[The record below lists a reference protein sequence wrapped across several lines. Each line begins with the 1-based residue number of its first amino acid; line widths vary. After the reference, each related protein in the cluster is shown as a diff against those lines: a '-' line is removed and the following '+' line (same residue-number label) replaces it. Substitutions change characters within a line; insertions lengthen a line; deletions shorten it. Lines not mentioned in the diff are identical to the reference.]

1 MSLSLASIMI
11 ASRSRC
17 YGGFIFLD
25 SAKLCQAAVR
35 DQHKS
40 LLFLAYAVGLNSGNL
55 ESFKSVNFNYVLVL
69 TISLYYSLEPDT
81 C

>member
-1 MSLSLASIMI
+1 MGALSFWIVLNYARPLS
-11 ASRSRC
+11 
-17 YGGFIFLD
+17 
-25 SAKLCQAAVR
+25 VN
-35 DQHKS
+35 QHKS